1 MKEKSYAYETSH
13 ENDCFFG
20 EFHVVIKR
28 KNKHMKN
35 LFKILILLMNVFLI
49 HSLNAQK
56 LSSDNIDE
64 ILKAMTLE
72 EKAKLLVGTPNHLF
86 GGGESTVGH
95 TEELVPGAAGTTQNI
110 ERLGITSTVLSD
122 GPAGLR
128 ISPTRPDDTET
139 YYCTGFPVGTCL
151 SSSWNTELVYEV
163 GKTIGN
169 EVLEYGADVL
179 LAPGMN
185 IHRNPLC
192 GRNFEYYSEDP
203 LLTGK
208 IAAAY
213 VNGVQSNGVGT
224 SIKHYVANNQ
234 ETNRTGNDSQVSQR
248 ALREIYLKGF
258 EIAIKESKPWTVM
271 SSYNKLN
278 GEFTQ
283 ESHGLLTTVLRDE
296 WGFDGIVMTDWSRP
310 RNIVAQIKA
319 GNDLM
324 EPGMKIQV
332 EDIIAKVN
340 SGELTVADVDKCV
353 KRMLE
358 FVVKT
363 PRFKGYKYSNKP
375 NLKENAKVTRQSATE
390 GMVLLKNMNKTLP
403 LAEQTKNIA
412 LFGVTSYDFIAGGTG
427 SGDVNKAYV
436 VDLMEG
442 LGNVGYSVQED
453 LKALYEKYKAYERA
467 KIASETE
474 ARSWFLGKPVLKEM
488 PVARLFIQKQAEESD
503 VAVITI
509 GRNSGEGGDRKIPND
524 YGITTEERNLLNDV
538 CDVFHSHGK
547 KVVVI
552 LNVGG
557 VIETA
562 SWKDLPDAILLAWQ
576 PGQEGGNSVAD
587 VLKGTVNPSGKLPM
601 TFPITVMD
609 HPSTNNFPYDYTP
622 KPYNSFFGNG
632 PEGKDVDYTIYEEDI
647 YVGYRYFS
655 TINKPISYPFGFGL
669 SYTDFEYGKPK
680 LSAKGGEF
688 TATISVKNVGQKAGK
703 QVVELYVTAPDG
715 KLEKPAKELKAF
727 AKTKELAPGESQT
740 LTLKFSAYDLASY
753 DEDIHSWVTD
763 GGKYIAKFGTSV
775 EDIFSKVSFNV
786 SKATYEVND
795 VLKPEVEINR
805 LSLK

>member
-1 MKEKSYAYETSH
+1 
-13 ENDCFFG
+13 
-20 EFHVVIKR
+20 
-28 KNKHMKN
+28 MKN

-128 ISPTRPDDTET
+128 ISPTRPGDDDT

-208 IAAAY
+208 IAEAY

-224 SIKHYVANNQ
+224 SVKHYVANNQ

-278 GEFTQ
+278 GDFTQ
-283 ESHGLLTTVLRDE
+283 ESHGLLTTVLREE
-296 WGFDGIVMTDWSRP
+296 WGFDGIVMTDWTRP

-324 EPGMKIQV
+324 EPGMQV
-332 EDIIAKVN
+332 QAEEIVAKVN
-340 SGELTVADVDKCV
+340 SGELTMEDVDKCV

-390 GMVLLKNMNKTLP
+390 GMVLLKNINKTLP

-442 LGNVGYSVQED
+442 LGNVGYTVQED

-524 YGITTEERNLLNDV
+524 YGITTEERKLLNDV
-538 CDVFHSHGK
+538 CDVFHSKGK

-552 LNVGG
+552 LNIGG
-557 VIETA
+557 VLETA
-562 SWKDLPDAILLAWQ
+562 SWKNLPDAILLTWQ

-601 TFPITVMD
+601 TFPIAVMD

-622 KPYNSFFGNG
+622 KPYNSFFGNS
-632 PEGKDVDYTIYEEDI
+632 PEGKDVDYTVYEEDI

-655 TINKPISYPFGFGL
+655 TVNKPISYPFGFGL

-680 LSAKGGEF
+680 ISAKGSEF
-688 TATISVKNVGQKAGK
+688 TATISVKNIGQKAGK

-727 AKTKELAPGESQT
+727 AKTKELAPGESQI

-753 DEDIHSWVTD
+753 DEAIHSWVTD
-763 GGKYIAKFGTSV
+763 GGKYTAKFGTSV
-775 EDIFSKVSFNV
+775 EDIFSKVLFNV
-786 SKATYEVND
+786 SKASYEVND
-795 VLKPEVEINR
+795 VLKPEVDINR
-805 LSLK
+805 LSLKQYSHDK